1 MLELLQQLCD
11 TLAAGRCA
19 ALATIVRQE
28 GSAPRGAGSRLLAG
42 PDGLICGTVGGGL
55 VEACVIRACAEAC
68 TSLRPDV
75 LDFTMDGN
83 LAAASEMI
91 CGGRVCVLIEPFVPN
106 RSNSI
111 LPCFSLAPEH
121 ASAELALAAARGAGA
136 CIIRPFPPVKT
147 AWSVLH
153 ADGSRAGSPLP
164 PRAEEIL
171 RTAPITEAAII
182 NADGTAYF
190 CEPCCRPERMIILGG
205 GHVSRPTALMAA
217 MTGFEVHVI
226 DDRAEFASAA
236 RFPRAHTHIT
246 SDYAHCLDDLKIAAD
261 DYLVIVT
268 RGHLYDREAVEQALH
283 SPAAYIGMIGSTRKR
298 DQIYRLLLEKGF
310 TRDDLARIHSPIGLD
325 IGAETPEEIAVSIL
339 AQCIAHRHGAPSP
352 VWRKDSEHRDGKEEK
367 PCLPSL

>member
-11 TLAAGRCA
+11 ALAAGRCA

-42 PDGLICGTVGGGL
+42 PEGLICGTVGGGL

-153 ADGSRAGSPLP
+153 ADGSRAGSP
-164 PRAEEIL
+164 
-171 RTAPITEAAII
+171 
-182 NADGTAYF
+182 GS
-190 CEPCCRPERMIILGG
+190 G
-205 GHVSRPTALMAA
+205 
-217 MTGFEVHVI
+217 
-226 DDRAEFASAA
+226 AS
-236 RFPRAHTHIT
+236 
-246 SDYAHCLDDLKIAAD
+246 S
-261 DYLVIVT
+261 
-268 RGHLYDREAVEQALH
+268 H
-283 SPAAYIGMIGSTRKR
+283 S
-298 DQIYRLLLEKGF
+298 
-310 TRDDLARIHSPIGLD
+310 
-325 IGAETPEEIAVSIL
+325 
-339 AQCIAHRHGAPSP
+339 
-352 VWRKDSEHRDGKEEK
+352 
-367 PCLPSL
+367 